1 MTHSAENQFID
12 QDHKLHMY
20 IMLSS
25 AASAESM
32 THSAKNQFID
42 WDYKQLHVCYKIA
55 NAIFSR

>member
-1 MTHSAENQFID
+1 M
-12 QDHKLHMY
+12 L
-20 IMLSS
+20 MLSS
-25 AASAESM
+25 IASAESM